1 VRREAAH
8 FAAVSRSNDLPSPS
22 IFGLDCEKKKKKKKE
37 KGPLSQAKDSFA
49 SNIRIKYYRR
59 KHM

>member
-22 IFGLDCEKKKKKKKE
+22 IFGLDCEKKKKKKK
-37 KGPLSQAKDSFA
+37 KVQLKKPKNYCQTK
-49 SNIRIKYYRR
+49 KR
-59 KHM
+59 KKKNGKEN